1 MVGVIGLN
9 DLGLAVVLG
18 AVLGTG
24 GVLALSRA
32 PRFAARSLTSRIER
46 YVRDIGD
53 PLGITPVRPLP
64 SARGARTRLLCVMS
78 RVGGAEAL
86 QRRLDQAGWHMR
98 AADFRARQL
107 GAATAGIV
115 GGGAITVT
123 TSASGVA
130 TAGTALLALLAAVTG
145 FALCDLRLQ
154 RACRLRRARIEDE
167 LPTVLEF
174 LSLCLAAGEGLREAL
189 SRAGS
194 LGTGELPAE
203 VRRTVLASGTGSSLA
218 DALTSAAQRLGVP
231 SLTRAV
237 DHIVSAIDRGSP
249 LAQVLQN
256 QATDVREEAKRRL
269 IEAAGRKEIAM
280 LLPLVFLLLPL
291 SVLYAIFPGIV
302 MLRLGVG

>member
-1 MVGVIGLN
+1 
-9 DLGLAVVLG
+9 
-18 AVLGTG
+18 
-24 GVLALSRA
+24 
-32 PRFAARSLTSRIER
+32 
-46 YVRDIGD
+46 
-53 PLGITPVRPLP
+53 
-64 SARGARTRLLCVMS
+64 
-78 RVGGAEAL
+78 
-86 QRRLDQAGWHMR
+86 
-98 AADFRARQL
+98 
-107 GAATAGIV
+107 
-115 GGGAITVT
+115 
-123 TSASGVA
+123 VA
-130 TAGTALLALLAAVTG
+130 TAGPALLAPLAAVTG